1 MAFEDYDEYEQ
12 GEQVRKWIKEN
23 GIAVAVGVAL
33 ALALIFGWRQW
44 QAHKAN
50 TEIQAASQFA
60 VVQNA
65 VQSGNKQAMGA
76 ALGDLQ
82 KNYAKSAYAAF
93 ASAAVAEYDVGKD
106 NLKQA
111 AQNLQWAVAN
121 SSKQPALQSLFSLRL
136 ARVLLADGK
145 AQEALAALGKVP
157 SGDYAA
163 MAAELRGDAQL
174 KLGKADAARTDYQ
187 DALAKLDKDAPGRSA
202 VQMKLDNLTQPKA
215 ASTGKQGQ

>member
-12 GEQVRKWIKEN
+12 GEQVRKWIREN
-23 GIAVAVGVAL
+23 GIAVATGVVL
-33 ALALIFGWRQW
+33 AFLLIFGWRQW
-44 QAHKAN
+44 QAHRAN
-50 TEIQAASQFA
+50 TEVQAASQFA

-65 VQSGNKQAMGA
+65 AQAGNKQAMGA

-82 KNYAKSAYAAF
+82 KNYAKSPYAAF
-93 ASAAVAEYDVGKD
+93 ASAAVAEYDDGKD
-106 NLKQA
+106 VLKQA
-111 AQNLQWAVAN
+111 VQNLQWAVAHAR
-121 SSKQPALQSLFSLRL
+121 QPALQSLFSLRL

-145 AQEALAALGKVP
+145 AQDALAALGKVP

-174 KLGKADAARTDYQ
+174 KLGKADAARADYK

-202 VQMKLDNLTQPKA
+202 VQVKLDNLSQPKA

>member
-23 GIAVAVGVAL
+23 GIAVAVGVVLAFAL
-33 ALALIFGWRQW
+33 LFGWRQW

-65 VQSGNKQAMGA
+65 AQSGNKQAMGA

-82 KNYAKSAYAAF
+82 RNYAKSSYAAF

-106 NLKQA
+106 DLKQA
-111 AQNLQWAVAN
+111 AQNLQWAV
-121 SSKQPALQSLFSLRL
+121 SHSKQPALQALFSLRL

>member
-23 GIAVAVGVAL
+23 GIAVVVGVVL

-44 QAHKAN
+44 QAHEAN

-82 KNYAKSAYAAF
+82 KNYSKSAYAAF

-106 NLKQA
+106 DLKQA

-121 SSKQPALQSLFSLRL
+121 SKQPALQALFSLRL
-136 ARVLLADGK
+136 SRVLLADGK
-145 AQEALAALGKVP
+145 AQDALAALGKVP

-163 MAAELRGDAQL
+163 MAAELRGDAQF
-174 KLGKADAARTDYQ
+174 KLGKVDAARTDYQ
-187 DALAKLDKDAPGRSA
+187 DALAKLDMYSPGRRA
-202 VQMKLDNLTQPKA
+202 VLMKLENLTQPTA

>member
-23 GIAVAVGVAL
+23 GIAVVVGVVL

-44 QAHKAN
+44 QAHEAN

-82 KNYAKSAYAAF
+82 KNYSKSAYAAF

-106 NLKQA
+106 DLKQA

-121 SSKQPALQSLFSLRL
+121 SKQPALQVLFSLRL
-136 ARVLLADGK
+136 SRVLLADGK
-145 AQEALAALGKVP
+145 AQDALAALGKVP

-163 MAAELRGDAQL
+163 MAAELRGDAQF
-174 KLGKADAARTDYQ
+174 KLGKVDAARTDYQ

>member
-23 GIAVAVGVAL
+23 GIAVAAGVVL
-33 ALALIFGWRQW
+33 ALVLIFGWRQW
-44 QAHKAN
+44 QAHRAN

-65 VQSGNKQAMGA
+65 VQSDNKQAMGA

-82 KNYAKSAYAAF
+82 KNYTKSAYAAF
-93 ASAAVAEYDVGKD
+93 ASAAVAEYDVGKGD
-106 NLKQA
+106 LKQA
-111 AQNLQWAVAN
+111 TMNLQWAVAHSN
-121 SSKQPALQSLFSLRL
+121 QPALQSLFSLRL

-145 AQEALAALGKVP
+145 AQDALAALGKIP

-174 KLGKADAARTDYQ
+174 KLGKTDAARTAYQ
-187 DALAKLDKDAPGRSA
+187 EALAKLDKDAPGRSA
-202 VQMKLDNLTQPKA
+202 VQMKLDNLTQPYA
-215 ASTGKQGQ
+215 ATTGKAK